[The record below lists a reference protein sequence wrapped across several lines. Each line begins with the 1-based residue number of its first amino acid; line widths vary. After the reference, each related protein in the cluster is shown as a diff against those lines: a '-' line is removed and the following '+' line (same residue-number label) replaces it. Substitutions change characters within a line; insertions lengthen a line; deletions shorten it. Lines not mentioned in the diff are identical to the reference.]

1 MAKSQERSKRKI
13 SGGRYKDYRKK
24 KLRSLGNLP
33 TLTIVGERKTKT
45 KRIKAGRLKTILLTS
60 NKANV
65 FNSKTKK
72 YAIAEII
79 KVSDSPANRNYIR
92 RNIMTKGTIIET
104 NAGKAKITSRPGQ
117 EGTINAVLI

>member
-33 TLTIVGERKTKT
+33 TLTIVGERKTKI